1 MKLERG
7 SWSSSRK
14 PRRAHRTSS
23 RWHRLGK
30 KCYVRGKA
38 GGREG
43 KFKEHLEDTEVGEG
57 DEEPRAIT
65 IFYFFFSFL
74 AKSKI
79 TSLRWLCMKLGRVS
93 LLSGCMGNWDV
104 SGNHLSVFTH
114 WIRINEKHGLVWHE
128 GASSS
133 HLGSSQR
140 CLWAEDSHKHRCPC
154 PQLGVHLWWN
164 TAGSLGLCW
173 TEFSRSKRNT
183 GASPACLIPACP
195 QHQRVLQ
202 EDEEPTA
209 GHLKSL

>member
-1 MKLERG
+1 MAQAGEKVLLQG
-7 SWSSSRK
+7 KSWRE
-14 PRRAHRTSS
+14 
-23 RWHRLGK
+23 
-30 KCYVRGKA
+30 
-38 GGREG
+38 GREIQRTFRG
-43 KFKEHLEDTEVGEG
+43 RWSRGRRWGTKSNH
-57 DEEPRAIT
+57 
-65 IFYFFFSFL
+65 YFFFLSFL

-93 LLSGCMGNWDV
+93 LLSGCMGNWNV

-128 GASSS
+128 GASSL

-195 QHQRVLQ
+195 KHQRVLQ